1 MRLTLEEAIKEYD
14 EFYKEIQD
22 TAPEVSKR
30 AKSISRWLEE
40 LRVSRNRI
48 EDLKFE
54 LKTTEKALKLLKKEL
69 KLAVNIIEENG
80 AGDELCQAAMST
92 CPYKDSDDETWNN
105 LDPKVC
111 IKCHIAELKKRAGK
125 KS

>member
-1 MRLTLEEAIKEYD
+1 MD
-14 EFYKEIQD
+14 
-22 TAPEVSKR
+22 
-30 AKSISRWLEE
+30 E
-40 LRVSRNRI
+40 LRVARRRI
-48 EDLKFE
+48 DE
-54 LKTTEKALKLLKKEL
+54 LKHQLSCREKEIKLLKKEL

-111 IKCHIAELKKRAGK
+111 IKCHIAELKKRAGR